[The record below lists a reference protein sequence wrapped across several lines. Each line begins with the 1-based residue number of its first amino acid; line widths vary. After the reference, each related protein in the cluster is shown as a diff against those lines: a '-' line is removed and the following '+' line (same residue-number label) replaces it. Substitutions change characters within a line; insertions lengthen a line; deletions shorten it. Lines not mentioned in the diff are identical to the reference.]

1 MCLKG
6 YHNKYHCDE
15 GWCPKCT
22 TPHNSRYSHPN
33 MVTAPPVE
41 SDNIHLGQE
50 SESNDSKM
58 EIDNLAN
65 TVETTQNIHLPAN
78 DLAEINLQQL
88 NPTLQFGTIGL
99 GLEDATQSAS
109 IQNVPTNI
117 QENIETIETIVSL
130 TQNPPVQQLQLPPQA
145 YADILQNHINN
156 QESDLALNKAAL
168 CNILNAANPPLVHEK
183 LPDNYNAVELEN
195 YRLLISDLSKVT
207 HVTENPTAKEID
219 KLREQLTKVMNAA
232 KGRQLNYHI
241 IQPFVL
247 DRFVDALDSATKE
260 LLNETLKRENVTILT
275 LRDLLATRQENLVR
289 NWAKQNLNTGA
300 QSVPGKK
307 TYNPT
312 VGALEPDNR
321 IRIG

>member
-1 MCLKG
+1 
-6 YHNKYHCDE
+6 
-15 GWCPKCT
+15 
-22 TPHNSRYSHPN
+22 
-33 MVTAPPVE
+33 
-41 SDNIHLGQE
+41 
-50 SESNDSKM
+50 M

-168 CNILNAANPPLVHEK
+168 CNILNAA
-183 LPDNYNAVELEN
+183 
-195 YRLLISDLSKVT
+195 I
-207 HVTENPTAKEID
+207 
-219 KLREQLTKVMNAA
+219 
-232 KGRQLNYHI
+232 G
-241 IQPFVL
+241 
-247 DRFVDALDSATKE
+247 
-260 LLNETLKRENVTILT
+260 
-275 LRDLLATRQENLVR
+275 TRKIAR
-289 NWAKQNLNTGA
+289 
-300 QSVPGKK
+300 
-307 TYNPT
+307 
-312 VGALEPDNR
+312 
-321 IRIG
+321 